1 MQYTNS
7 ERREFIIW
15 SRAARGPCV
24 FLASCKL
31 DVPFFY
37 LSLLSCLWGKPSSAE
52 KRTPRVG
59 DGGGGGRH
67 EGLLPRN
74 DDLSSGFI
82 RFSLARTLERI
93 FFVPRLPHFNNF
105 CHCSSLRQLVM
116 LELGIQIR
124 EMFTLHA
131 NSYIQFL

>member
-7 ERREFIIW
+7 ERREFIIS
-15 SRAARGPCV
+15 SRAARGPRV
-24 FLASCKL
+24 FLASCNL
-31 DVPFFY
+31 DVPFSY
-37 LSLLSCLWGKPSSAE
+37 LTLLSCLWGKE
-52 KRTPRVG
+52 
-59 DGGGGGRH
+59 GGGRG
-67 EGLLPRN
+67 ERQEFLLLLPRN
-74 DDLSSGFI
+74 DDLSRGFI

-116 LELGIQIR
+116 LELGVQIR

-131 NSYIQFL
+131 YSYIHFL

>member
-7 ERREFIIW
+7 ERREFIIS

-37 LSLLSCLWGKPSSAE
+37 LSLLSCLWGKPSSTE

-59 DGGGGGRH
+59 EGRH

-82 RFSLARTLERI
+82 RFSLARTLARI

-116 LELGIQIR
+116 LELGVQIR

-131 NSYIQFL
+131 YSYIHFL